1 MALAR
6 RGVGGRGWRAGGPM
20 AVARRGGGA
29 AGTRSLER
37 TWHDAPSVVCWVW
50 HVDCVCFPYDGPA
63 RRTISVK
70 WFRFIRFERILGMKT
85 RRCTHRTPIAI
96 TARNESPRVRGA
108 RACAPCFGPAAARCR
123 SVAPGEK
130 RPPSPSHEVMRKTR
144 GAGQPKHRQFSKSV
158 RTHYKGHAEPS

>member
-1 MALAR
+1 MVEYLGGACLALAR

-37 TWHDAPSVVCWVW
+37 TWHDAPNVVCWVW
-50 HVDCVCFPYDGPA
+50 TVDCVCFPYDGPA
-63 RRTISVK
+63 RRTISVER
-70 WFRFIRFERILGMKT
+70 FRFIRLERTLGMKS

-96 TARNESPRVRGA
+96 TARDESPGVRGA

-123 SVAPGEK
+123 SLGRVISG
-130 RPPSPSHEVMRKTR
+130 
-144 GAGQPKHRQFSKSV
+144 HRQPADKVSK
-158 RTHYKGHAEPS
+158 